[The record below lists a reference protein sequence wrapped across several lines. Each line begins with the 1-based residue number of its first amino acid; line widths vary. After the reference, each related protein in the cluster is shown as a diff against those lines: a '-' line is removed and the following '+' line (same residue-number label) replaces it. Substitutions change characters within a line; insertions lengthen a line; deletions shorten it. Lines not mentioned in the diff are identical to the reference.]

1 MSVNYSTGLLGGCLS
16 MAVLALASAPALA
29 ENYQRGHELYGNH
42 CQACHTKRVHLNKK
56 RKVKTL
62 SELRK
67 RVEGWAAHAGDD
79 WGESE
84 VDDVV
89 YYLNRRYYRLA
100 Q

>member
-1 MSVNYSTGLLGGCLS
+1 MS
-16 MAVLALASAPALA
+16 MAGLAPAPAQA
-29 ENYQRGHELYGNH
+29 ENYQRGHALYGNH
-42 CQACHTKRVHLNKK
+42 CQACHAKRVRLSKK

-67 RVEGWAAHAGDD
+67 RVAGWAAHARDD

-89 YYLNRRYYRLA
+89 HYLNRRYYPLA
-100 Q
+100 R

>member
-1 MSVNYSTGLLGGCLS
+1 MSVNYSTGLLGACLS
-16 MAVLALASAPALA
+16 MAVLAPAPALA

-42 CQACHTKRVHLNKK
+42 CQACHAKMVHLSKK

-67 RVEGWAAHAGDD
+67 RVAGWAAHAGDD
-79 WGESE
+79 WGDSE

-89 YYLNRRYYRLA
+89 HYLNRRYYHLA
-100 Q
+100 R

>member
-1 MSVNYSTGLLGGCLS
+1 MSVNHSTVLLGVGLS
-16 MAVLALASAPALA
+16 LIALAPAPASA

-42 CQACHTKRVHLNKK
+42 CQACHANLVHLGKN

-67 RVEGWAAHAGDD
+67 RVAGWAAHAGDD
-79 WGESE
+79 WGDSE

-89 YYLNRRYYRLA
+89 YYLNRRYYHLA
-100 Q
+100 R